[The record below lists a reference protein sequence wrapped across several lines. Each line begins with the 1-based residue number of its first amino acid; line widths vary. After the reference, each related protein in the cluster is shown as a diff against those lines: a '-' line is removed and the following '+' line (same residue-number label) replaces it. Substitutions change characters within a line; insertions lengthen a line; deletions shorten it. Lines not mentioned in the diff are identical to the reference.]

1 MRSASC
7 VAVMKTEDDVVSA
20 LKILAKRPSR
30 SYSIGLALGCLTILL
45 LSVGVQSS
53 WGEAGTGTP
62 LALGYIDS
70 DGQTSIVEFVA
81 EETLQEEPAS
91 ATPLGVPAEPQGHK
105 LVRLTNAKRAN
116 QGLPPLKAASE
127 LTEAAQFH
135 SNWMASHDCFAHK
148 CPGEPDWV
156 QRIGNAGYVNYVGLG
171 ENIAAGYASAK
182 DAVQAWMN
190 SEGHR
195 ANMLNSDFREAGG
208 GYAYSA
214 SSEYHHYWTMDFG
227 VRNDGQGDPVYPVV
241 INGEAW
247 STTNLDV
254 QLYVYGQGWAQEMR
268 FSNDGHTWS
277 SWEDYS
283 CDKTWT
289 LSMGSGSPATV
300 HSQIKRGSTVLESM
314 DEIHLDIHLRVNPT
328 TLVYLWSK
336 GSADTV
342 PVEYELGID
351 TSDSWTAVPDQDWI
365 KLSQS
370 SGTGQAT
377 VNVYLYLEGFPTG
390 AGIRSGTIIVQTPQV
405 TVEVQ
410 VTLCVTNEALQ
421 EGHMPLTARG

>member
-1 MRSASC
+1 VRSASC
-7 VAVMKTEDDVVSA
+7 VAVTKTEDDVVSA
-20 LKILAKRPSR
+20 VKILAMRPSR
-30 SYSIGLALGCLTILL
+30 SYSIGLAVGCLTILL

-53 WGEAGTGTP
+53 WGEGGTGTP

-81 EETLQEEPAS
+81 EEPLHEEFAS
-91 ATPLGVPAEPQGHK
+91 ATALGVPAEPQGHK

-116 QGLPPLKAASE
+116 QGLPPLKVASE

-135 SNWMASHDCFAHK
+135 SNWMASRDCFEHN

-156 QRIGNAGYVNYVGLG
+156 QRIVNAGYLNYSHLG

-182 DAVQAWMN
+182 DVVQAWMK
-190 SEGHR
+190 SPGHR
-195 ANMLNSDFREAGG
+195 DNMLNSDYREAGG

-214 SSEYHHYWTMDFG
+214 DSKYHRYWTMDFG
-227 VRNDGQGDPVYPVV
+227 VRNDGQGNLVYPVV

-247 STTNLDV
+247 STTSLDV
-254 QLYVYGQGWAQEMR
+254 QLYVYGQGWAQDMR
-268 FSNDGHTWS
+268 FRSEGGTWS
-277 SWEDYS
+277 NWQQYS

-289 LSMGSGSPATV
+289 LSVGSGSPAV
-300 HSQIKRGSTVLESM
+300 VYAQIRQGSTVLEAS
-314 DEIHLDIHLRVNPT
+314 DEIQLDSYLSVSPT

-336 GSADTV
+336 GSPHAV
-342 PVEYELGID
+342 PVEYKMSID
-351 TSDSWTAVPDQDWI
+351 THDGWTAVPDQDWI

-370 SGTGQAT
+370 SGTGQAS
-377 VNVYLYLEGFPTG
+377 VNVYLEGFPTR
-390 AGIRSGTIIVQTPQV
+390 AGIHSGTIIVQSSQV

-421 EGHMPLTARG
+421 EGHVPLTARG